1 VKADILPASSQDV
14 CLNGGTSNPLPA
26 ETSCV
31 PVVRSIALF
40 DFIDFN
46 SVTDLIKQHSGE
58 SWIPKAVHFIGACD
72 LTPGINFMVLLEGS
86 DGVLNN
92 LGVTLVVSPE
102 TDTPKIIKSS
112 GVSLRLSVEW
122 NKIKIVNGI
131 FLHFS
136 SVSRRTSFLLQLV
149 STLTH
154 VAELGDFSLS
164 T

>member
-1 VKADILPASSQDV
+1 MQLM
-14 CLNGGTSNPLPA
+14 N
-26 ETSCV
+26 
-31 PVVRSIALF
+31 
-40 DFIDFN
+40 FIDFN
-46 SVTDLIKQHSGE
+46 SVTDLIKQQSGE
-58 SWIPKAVHFIGACD
+58 LWIPKAVHFIGACD
-72 LTPGINFMVLLEGS
+72 LTPGINFMVLLEDS

-102 TDTPKIIKSS
+102 TDTPKIIQGS

-149 STLTH
+149 SALTH
-154 VAELGDFSLS
+154 VAELGGVE
-164 T
+164 